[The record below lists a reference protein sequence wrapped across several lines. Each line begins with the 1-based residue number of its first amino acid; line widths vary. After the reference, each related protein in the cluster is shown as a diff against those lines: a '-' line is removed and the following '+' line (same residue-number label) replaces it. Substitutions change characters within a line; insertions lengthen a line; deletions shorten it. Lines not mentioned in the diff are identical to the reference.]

1 MTSIAAGPIVTTI
14 EPGTRLLAQAR
25 WRWPELLLWLLAIAL
40 IWIAPSRYLLFNE
53 IAILALLALSIDLV
67 LGFAG
72 IVTLGQGAFYG
83 LGAYTAGLMAK
94 HGMGTFPWSDPLLGL
109 LGAAFIAG
117 FVGFLSSFLVLR
129 GSDLTRLMVTLG
141 VALIVLELGNKLDW
155 ITGGADGLQGVSP
168 SPVLGVFDFDIY
180 GRTAYLYSLSVLFVL
195 FLLARALVK
204 SPFGLSLR
212 AIKGNVLR
220 ARTIGI
226 PVERRLVVI
235 YTIGAAYAGI
245 AGALLAQTTQFV
257 SLDVLSFEK
266 SADAL
271 LIVVFGGVGTLYGA
285 LIGSIVFKAMYD
297 VIASA
302 TPEYWSFWLGLA
314 LVLLVLFAR
323 GGIIGLLTALRERF
337 DRTRAGRA

>member
-1 MTSIAAGPIVTTI
+1 VM
-14 EPGTRLLAQAR
+14 
-25 WRWPELLLWLLAIAL
+25 
-40 IWIAPSRYLLFNE
+40 
-53 IAILALLALSIDLV
+53 
-67 LGFAG
+67 
-72 IVTLGQGAFYG
+72 
-83 LGAYTAGLMAK
+83 
-94 HGMGTFPWSDPLLGL
+94 
-109 LGAAFIAG
+109 
-117 FVGFLSSFLVLR
+117 
-129 GSDLTRLMVTLG
+129 
-141 VALIVLELGNKLDW
+141 
-155 ITGGADGLQGVSP
+155 
-168 SPVLGVFDFDIY
+168 
-180 GRTAYLYSLSVLFVL
+180 
-195 FLLARALVK
+195 
-204 SPFGLSLR
+204 
-212 AIKGNVLR
+212 R

-323 GGIIGLLTALRERF
+323 GGIIGLLTVLRDRF
-337 DRTRAGRA
+337 DRTRAGRT

>member
-1 MTSIAAGPIVTTI
+1 MTSLVADARVATAD
-14 EPGTRLLAQAR
+14 PGAHLVAKAR
-25 WRWPELLLWLLAIAL
+25 WRWPEFLLWLFAIAL
-40 IWIAPSRYLLFNE
+40 IWLAPSRYLLFNE

-94 HGMGTFPWSDPLLGL
+94 HGVGTFPWSDPLLGL
-109 LGAAFIAG
+109 LGAALVAG

-141 VALIVLELGNKLDW
+141 VALIVQELGNKLDW
-155 ITGGADGLQGVSP
+155 ITGGADGLQGVMP
-168 SPVLGVFDFDIY
+168 APILGLFDFDIF
-180 GRTAYLYSLSVLFVL
+180 GRTAYLYSLGVLFVL
-195 FLLARALVK
+195 FLLARALVN

-212 AIKGNVLR
+212 AIKGNVIR
-220 ARTIGI
+220 ARAIGI

-285 LIGSIVFKAMYD
+285 LIGSIAFKAMYD
-297 VIASA
+297 VLASA

-323 GGIIGLLTALRERF
+323 GGIIGLLTALRARL
-337 DRTRAGRA
+337 DRTRGGRA

>member
-1 MTSIAAGPIVTTI
+1 MTSLTADAPLAAAD
-14 EPGTRLLAQAR
+14 PGTRLVAKAR
-25 WRWPELLLWLLAIAL
+25 WRWPELVLWLFAIAL

-83 LGAYTAGLMAK
+83 LGAYVAGLMAK

-109 LGAAFIAG
+109 LGAALVAG

-141 VALIVLELGNKLDW
+141 VALIVQELGNKLDW

-168 SPVLGVFDFDIY
+168 SPVLGLFDFDIY

-195 FLLARALVK
+195 FLLARALVN

-212 AIKGNVLR
+212 AIKGNVMR

-285 LIGSIVFKAMYD
+285 LVGSIAFKAMYD
-297 VIASA
+297 ILASA

-323 GGIIGLLTALRERF
+323 GGIIGFLTALRDRFERA
-337 DRTRAGRA
+337 RSGRA